1 MDQAGT
7 RGRRQCW
14 PCLARPWLTWTT
26 GRRHEHAKS
35 SCRGSTVQ
43 VMGGPHC
50 GAAGTVIRAR
60 TDAQVEIRLLNKR
73 VVLVE
78 LYHLNT

>member
-1 MDQAGT
+1 
-7 RGRRQCW
+7 
-14 PCLARPWLTWTT
+14 
-26 GRRHEHAKS
+26 
-35 SCRGSTVQ
+35 
-43 VMGGPHC
+43 MGGPHC